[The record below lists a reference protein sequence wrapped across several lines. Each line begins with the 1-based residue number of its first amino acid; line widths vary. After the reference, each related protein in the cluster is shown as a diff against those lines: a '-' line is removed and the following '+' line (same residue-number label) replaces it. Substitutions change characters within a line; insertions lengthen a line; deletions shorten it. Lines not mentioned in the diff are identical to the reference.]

1 MSLVTLNS
9 NGQQPNFF
17 SCHFPQSIHL
27 HPYSQVCLL
36 KFLHFRD
43 THVYNITSSNNLLL
57 FCIGNTTFDGIRQ
70 VRVPL
75 GQYSGAELATALQTQ
90 MNAVLQQQ
98 HYEWSVTFTPEDDTT
113 SPPTLESFQISYSS
127 LPTPAEV
134 DTPDDD
140 MNQIASDLTIGSH
153 TVALSAS
160 GELVLDGET
169 NPSLVMQMPKGVLTD
184 NGSVEVSD
192 LYFSGGNYDEEDPTA
207 VGNFGFDDVVL
218 GMCRSELASRVNEN
232 PNLTFNADLQ
242 DVAIKATSVGL
253 EISSIKI
260 ASGRKVGSAGYASQ
274 RLCRTIPSSAF
285 KTLVITTLGNDA
297 NILPMMRFRLK
308 YTTRGANRRVICQ
321 LQFDDQ
327 TGGGYTD
334 IADGGMGNDGRGNP
348 FCTTFTV
355 GAESFPSTI
364 WVSDKAEFNDLLATG
379 QNARVQNVMITKKA
393 PFIPTFTYLELP
405 SRLGPPDLTSV
416 GLEYEDDAG
425 SNAVTITDYSG
436 ANGYTFKIA
445 IPDAGPTE
453 YYLKERLG
461 VGENPFIFDMS
472 TSDAPFSGN
481 GIAVFNLVT
490 DSITITLNGGGAG
503 PVLSTTG
510 SSTTPNIDNITDTPF
525 GFRTILNPNNRPLSS
540 VNVADGSQFL
550 DSDEIIQQFYAEQPD
565 AEQSLTNGT
574 VVGADLSRQAILFMR
589 QLTTADVAQNS
600 GSPANLRNGQF
611 SGTIG
616 STLGSVENIIVATSS
631 TGQQVFSSGQ
641 ATQRIAKDSIIQISI
656 PELAGVKSF
665 NGIDQGAG
673 KNLSGEGKN
682 IAVLP
687 REEFEQRGEN
697 TSGSLVYVS
706 PFENW
711 IDINNGHDVYL
722 NELTCEVR
730 EPAGQLAGDLRPDT
744 IAQIKFRQDPMK
756 LAERKA
762 DDRFE
767 QLALSLSSAVQ
778 TGQILSKEMYLTGS

>member
-17 SCHFPQSIHL
+17 SCHFPQSIRL

-57 FCIGNTTFDGIRQ
+57 FCIGNTIFDGIRQ

-75 GQYSGAELATALQTQ
+75 GQYSGADLATALQTQ

-134 DTPDDD
+134 DTPDAD
-140 MNQIASDLTIGSH
+140 MSQVANDLEISTH
-153 TVALSAS
+153 KVALTDS
-160 GELVLDGET
+160 GESEVNGDT
-169 NPSLVMQMPKGVLTD
+169 KPSLVMQMPKGVLTD

-192 LYFSGGNYDEEDPTA
+192 LYFSGANYEETDPDA
-207 VGNFGFDDVVL
+207 VENFGFDDVVL
-218 GMCRSELASRVNEN
+218 GMCRTEIASRINEN
-232 PNLTFNADLQ
+232 PNLVFNADLQ
-242 DVAIKATSVGL
+242 DVAIKATSSGL

-260 ASGRKVGSAGYASQ
+260 NSGRLVGSAGYASQ
-274 RLCRTIPSSAF
+274 RLCRTIPTSAF
-285 KTLVITTLGNDA
+285 KTLVLTTLGNDVT
-297 NILPMMRFRLK
+297 ILPMIRFRLK

-321 LQFDDQ
+321 LQIDDQ

-334 IADGGMGNDGRGNP
+334 IADGGMGNDSRGNP
-348 FCTTFTV
+348 FCTTFNV
-355 GAESFPSTI
+355 GAETFPSTI

-379 QNARVQNVMITKKA
+379 SNARVQNVMITKKA
-393 PFIPTFTYLELP
+393 PFIPTFTFLEKP
-405 SRLGPPDLTSV
+405 SRIGPPDLATV
-416 GLEYEDDAG
+416 GLAYEDDAG
-425 SNAVTITDYSG
+425 NNPATITDYAG

-453 YYLKERLG
+453 YYLKERIG
-461 VGENPFIFDMS
+461 VGQNPFIFDMS
-472 TSDAPFSGN
+472 TTDTPFAGN
-481 GIAVFNLVT
+481 GTATFNNLT
-490 DSITITLNGGGAG
+490 DGITITLNGGGAG

-510 SSTTPNIDNITDTPF
+510 GSSTPNIDSITNTAF
-525 GFRTILNPNNRPLSS
+525 GFRTILNPNDRPLTA
-540 VNVADGSQFL
+540 VNVADGSQFKN
-550 DSDEIIQQFYAEQPD
+550 SDDIIQQFYAEQPD

-574 VVGADLSRQAILFMR
+574 VVGADLSRQAILFLR
-589 QLTTADVAQNS
+589 QLTPADVASNS

-616 STLGSVENIIVATSS
+616 TTIGAVQNIIVGTSS

-641 ATQRIAKDSIIQISI
+641 ATQRIAKDSIINISI

-697 TSGSLVYVS
+697 TNGSLVYVS

-711 IDINNGHDVYL
+711 IDINNGHDMYL

-730 EPAGQLAGDLRPDT
+730 EPAGNLASDLRPDT
-744 IAQIKFRQDPMK
+744 VCQIKFRADPMK
-756 LAERKA
+756 VAEQRA
-762 DDRFE
+762 DQRFE
-767 QLALSLSSAVQ
+767 QLALGLSSAVQ